1 MGAMREL
8 RARGGRVIVIDPVR
22 TQTARSADQ
31 WIGLR
36 PGSDA
41 AFMLGVAYVL
51 FARDAVR
58 LRHLESLIEGFDAL
72 RALVADFSPQQV
84 APYCGI
90 EAAVIEGLAECGR
103 ASCGEEGVGKC
114 RFRWSPSP

>member
-8 RARGGRVIVIDPVR
+8 RARGGRVIVLDPVR

-36 PGSDA
+36 PGRDA

-51 FARDAVR
+51 SDRDAVR

-72 RALVADFSPQQV
+72 PAQLADLCPQQV
-84 APYCGI
+84 TPNRRIQRSGSDC
-90 EAAVIEGLAECGR
+90 LAH
-103 ASCGEEGVGKC
+103 ASA
-114 RFRWSPSP
+114 